1 LAAVTA
7 CPSRI
12 ALLTLSSTG
21 ANGTDF
27 SIFRR
32 GEVDPFERTIRKS
45 KGETS
50 RIKLLDL
57 VNTYTRRTALAALLR
72 LRLLQQF
79 EKFKVGHFALQEAL

>member
-7 CPSRI
+7 CASRI

-57 VNTYTRRTALAALLR
+57 VNTYTRLPFGATLFVLDGIDQLKQ
-72 LRLLQQF
+72 L
-79 EKFKVGHFALQEAL
+79 